1 MIDVQNTWKKHG
13 WVPPSHQEVYTLY
26 WEQIRLGLPRARIP
40 DIHILATEQDDKLT
54 ASMKNIQNI
63 FAELHKFDCR
73 F

>member
-13 WVPPSHQEVYTLY
+13 WVPPSQIESYTQY
-26 WEQIRLGLPRARIP
+26 WEEVRNSKPREP
-40 DIHILATEQDDKLT
+40 VSEIHILAYEQDDKLT
-54 ASMKNIQNI
+54 TSMKNIQNI